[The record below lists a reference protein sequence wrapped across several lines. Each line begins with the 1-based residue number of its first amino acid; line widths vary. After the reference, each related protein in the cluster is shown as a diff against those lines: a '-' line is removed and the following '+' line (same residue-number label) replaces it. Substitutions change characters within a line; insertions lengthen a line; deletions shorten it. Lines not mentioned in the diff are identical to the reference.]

1 MSASPGQQAQQQI
14 MSGSS
19 RRTATDFTTWSGRGA
34 LQWRLLLV
42 KGEAHRDNRVVAAL
56 DAGDEALL
64 QGNATFAREV
74 RGVTGAGVTS
84 VASGAPNPLSRSRR
98 APSTREGDARC
109 TRHAARRSSCN
120 RASSGRARRSPRRR
134 RAGSL
139 GDHRYGG
146 KVERGDCLADG
157 QPRITHIAGDAPS
170 AALGDLVFGQGSQE
184 LSPQDRHRTQTSAR
198 TTGRKSNNKIQF

>member
-1 MSASPGQQAQQQI
+1 MRRAESSGYFHAQFHHADVAFGLVVAEGHGGIAQEAQRVASPGQQAQQQI

-74 RGVTGAGVTS
+74 RGVTGA
-84 VASGAPNPLSRSRR
+84 A
-98 APSTREGDARC
+98 
-109 TRHAARRSSCN
+109 
-120 RASSGRARRSPRRR
+120 
-134 RAGSL
+134 
-139 GDHRYGG
+139 
-146 KVERGDCLADG
+146 
-157 QPRITHIAGDAPS
+157 
-170 AALGDLVFGQGSQE
+170 
-184 LSPQDRHRTQTSAR
+184 
-198 TTGRKSNNKIQF
+198 